1 MGFWNA
7 VKIKAEELTKK
18 TAQETSKFVEKTKNS
33 IAITELNDKIKTLYA
48 QIGEQLYA
56 CNEANAEAPDFSE
69 QFKIIKEYKENVVSL
84 QEENER
90 MKN

>member
-48 QIGEQLYA
+48 AIGEQIYIA
-56 CNEANAEAPDFSE
+56 NETETEAPDFSE
-69 QFKIIKEYKENVVSL
+69 QFNLIREYKEQVTFL
-84 QEENER
+84 QEENDR